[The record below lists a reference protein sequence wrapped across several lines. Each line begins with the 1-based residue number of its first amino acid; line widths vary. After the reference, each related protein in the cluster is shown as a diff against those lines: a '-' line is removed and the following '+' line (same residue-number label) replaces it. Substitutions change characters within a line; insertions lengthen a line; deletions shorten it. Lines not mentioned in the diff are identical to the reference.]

1 MGDQFWDRLNQSNIR
16 TIMLIIVIVG
26 SSLITTN
33 LGNTNPKNPV
43 TATVNNDDLGLIVQ
57 GVLGESNID
66 GKVSNILRP
75 MSVSDLGLKSNMQAH
90 AVYQYP
96 SSIIMPNTATIVT
109 SPGNQTVEF
118 NSTGN
123 QMDWFVDVT
132 TGQSKFYNISRNGS
146 QVQDGTWSGNID
158 TTISQNL
165 DGLEMG
171 IHNFTLVVREKTFT
185 DPIEDMDTVW
195 VTVINSPPRFENPS
209 ETYTYEYGVQN
220 NYLTWNVT
228 EYTPKNY
235 TIYEND
241 SEVFS
246 EPSLQN
252 QGIIQYS
259 IDNLGSEFIQTDYNY
274 TIVVFDILN
283 QSNSS
288 TTNVT
293 VLPSENPIWDTQ
305 PTDINFN
312 ESGVAPLLIWNATD
326 QSPYNYT
333 IYNNGSFVESG
344 LWNNTDNR
352 IRFVEQYRQYFS

>member
-1 MGDQFWDRLNQSNIR
+1 MGNQFRDRLNQPNIL
-16 TIMLIIVIVG
+16 ISMLIVVIVG
-26 SSLITTN
+26 SSLITSN
-33 LGNTNPKNPV
+33 LGIINPEDPV

-57 GVLGESNID
+57 RVVGESNSD
-66 GKVSNILRP
+66 GMVDTIHRPMLGSVPRPRSNI
-75 MSVSDLGLKSNMQAH
+75 QAH
-90 AVYQYP
+90 TVYQHP
-96 SSIIMPNTATIVT
+96 SSIIVPSTATIVT

-132 TGQSKFYNISRNGS
+132 SGLSKHYNITRNGS
-146 QVQDGTWSGNID
+146 QVQSGTWSGNND
-158 TTISQNL
+158 VNISQNI

-171 IHNFTLVVREKTFT
+171 IHNFTLVVREKSFT

-195 VTVINSPPRFENPS
+195 VTVINSPPQFENPS

-235 TIYEND
+235 IIYEND

-246 EPSLQN
+246 EPSWQN

-283 QSNSS
+283 QSNS
-288 TTNVT
+288 
-293 VLPSENPIWDTQ
+293 
-305 PTDINFN
+305 
-312 ESGVAPLLIWNATD
+312 
-326 QSPYNYT
+326 
-333 IYNNGSFVESG
+333 
-344 LWNNTDNR
+344 
-352 IRFVEQYRQYFS
+352 